1 MKKRLLA
8 LVLIVCLFATAQVFA
23 FGAKVE
29 SSFGGNTSLVDFGVT
44 FGDSGNSCFTF
55 GLSVGRA
62 AGESYS
68 DSDTDNDYIDGSY
81 DDSYN
86 DGYYDDGYNDGYYDD
101 SYDDSYY
108 SSRETSYDDGT
119 YDDGYYDDGTY
130 DDGYYDD
137 SYNDGNYDDS
147 YNDGYYDDNNYG
159 NESSR
164 NSDSNLALMLDYTYS
179 LPVIKSSS
187 LNLSAT
193 CGLKTRLFVLNPAL
207 DVVPHIGVASKFGN
221 ILVNMGLEYTIRLG
235 SISCQEVSF
244 NIGAKYSFGK
254 TQTKI
259 EELKFTDKT
268 KYIIIDLY

>member
-68 DSDTDNDYIDGSY
+68 DSDTDNDNGYNDSY

-86 DGYYDDGYNDGYYDD
+86 DGYYDDGY
-101 SYDDSYY
+101 
-108 SSRETSYDDGT
+108 
-119 YDDGYYDDGTY
+119 
-130 DDGYYDD
+130 YDD
-137 SYNDGNYDDS
+137 SYNDGYYDDS

-244 NIGAKYSFGK
+244 NIGAKYSLGK
-254 TQTKI
+254 TQTQV

>member
-1 MKKRLLA
+1 MKKRLLV

-68 DSDTDNDYIDGSY
+68 DSDTDNDNGYNDSYDDSY

-86 DGYYDDGYNDGYYDD
+86 DGNYDD
-101 SYDDSYY
+101 SYYSSY

-119 YDDGYYDDGTY
+119 YDDGYYDD
-130 DDGYYDD
+130 
-137 SYNDGNYDDS
+137 SYNDGYYDDS

-254 TQTKI
+254 TQTQV

>member
-68 DSDTDNDYIDGSY
+68 DSDTDNDNGYNDSY

-108 SSRETSYDDGT
+108 SSYSSRETSYDD
-119 YDDGYYDDGTY
+119 
-130 DDGYYDD
+130 D
-137 SYNDGNYDDS
+137 SYNDGYYDDS

-244 NIGAKYSFGK
+244 NIGAKYSLGK
-254 TQTKI
+254 TQTQV